1 VSERP
6 IIGITMGDP
15 AGVGPEVTVKALA
28 RDEVW
33 DCCRPLVVGDAGVL
47 ARAVALVE
55 ASLLLHSVADVAEA
69 HFDPAAPDV
78 LDLHN
83 VDPTALQPG
92 RVSAAAGRA
101 AVEAVERA
109 VELAQAGQVD
119 GIATGPINKAALQ
132 AAGIPYI
139 GHTEL
144 LAALTGAERVTT
156 MLATPGLRVVH
167 VTRHV
172 PLREVAAH
180 ITRERVLETIR
191 LTDVGLK
198 GLALSSAE
206 GPALSDV
213 EGTGIP
219 RVLETI
225 RLTDVGLK
233 GLALSD
239 VEGTGIPRPRLAVAA
254 LNPHGGDEG
263 LLGREEIE
271 VIGPAVEAARA
282 EGIEAHGPIPADSV
296 FFRAI
301 RGEFDAVVA
310 MYHDQGHIPIKI
322 YGFERSVTV
331 TLGLPIVR
339 TSVDHGTAFDIA
351 WQGVAN
357 EESMVEAIRLAAQL
371 AS

>member
-83 VDPTALQPG
+83 VDPAALQPG
-92 RVSAAAGRA
+92 KVSATAGRA
-101 AVEAVERA
+101 AVKAVERA
-109 VELAQAGQVD
+109 VELARAGQVD

-206 GPALSDV
+206 GP
-213 EGTGIP
+213 
-219 RVLETI
+219 
-225 RLTDVGLK
+225 
-233 GLALSD
+233 ALSD

>member
-1 VSERP
+1 MSERP
-6 IIGITMGDP
+6 IIAITMGDP
-15 AGVGPEVTVKALA
+15 AGVGPEVTAKALA

-33 DCCRPLVVGDAGVL
+33 DCCRPLVVGDASVL
-47 ARAVALVE
+47 VQAVALV
-55 ASLLLHSVADVAEA
+55 AARLVPHAIAGVAEA
-69 HFDPAAPDV
+69 CFDPAAPDV

-83 VDPTALQPG
+83 VDFAALQPG
-92 RVSAAAGRA
+92 RVSATAGRA
-101 AVEAVERA
+101 AVETVERA
-109 VELAQAGQVD
+109 VELAQTGQVD

-132 AAGIPYI
+132 AADIPYV

-144 LAALTGAERVTT
+144 LAALTGEERVTT
-156 MLATPGLRVVH
+156 MLTTPGLRVVH

-191 LTDVGLK
+191 LTDAGLQ
-198 GLALSSAE
+198 GM
-206 GPALSDV
+206 
-213 EGTGIP
+213 
-219 RVLETI
+219 
-225 RLTDVGLK
+225 
-233 GLALSD
+233 
-239 VEGTGIPRPRLAVAA
+239 GIPRPRLAVAA
-254 LNPHGGDEG
+254 LNPHGGDGG

-271 VIGPAVEAARA
+271 VIGPAVKAAQV
-282 EGIEAHGPIPADSV
+282 EGIEAYGPIPADSV

-310 MYHDQGHIPIKI
+310 MYHDQGHIPIKTH
-322 YGFERSVTV
+322 GFERSVTV

-351 WQGVAN
+351 WQGVAS
-357 EESMVEAIRLAAQL
+357 EESMVEAIRLAARM